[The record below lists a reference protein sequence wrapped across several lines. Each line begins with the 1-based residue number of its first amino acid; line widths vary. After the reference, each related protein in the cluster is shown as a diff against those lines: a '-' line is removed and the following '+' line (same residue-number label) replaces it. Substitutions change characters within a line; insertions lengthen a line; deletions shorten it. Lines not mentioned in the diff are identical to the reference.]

1 MTKHPNPLKAARGIR
16 SRQGVTMAG
25 VHVASPQ
32 ETTRKPLIDDLPELV
47 EISFGFDKINAQ
59 GEDLFVANEFL
70 PMWYRLGRLDRSLLK
85 QDMFLSK
92 VVVDMLSADVTGTG
106 HGDTGWPGPP
116 APPIL
121 PWGTRYGRGAA
132 IVIGSNI
139 FGSRGSGFG
148 GSEWFC
154 RPCSLP
160 GMMETVTNSVEFDW
174 NQTLNH
180 NPTGRIDQSILSS
193 FGWTIGTLADS
204 QPYRVEKTRSFGLF
218 GKRIGEND
226 NVDICLVLRT
236 GTYFKGGL
244 DTAASILGHCEVKC
258 YLGLTRGTG
267 DFRD

>member
-25 VHVASPQ
+25 VNVASPQ

-47 EISFGFDKINAQ
+47 EISFGFDRIIAE
-59 GEDLFVANEFL
+59 GASLSIANEFL

-106 HGDTGWPGPP
+106 HGDGLLAASTT
-116 APPIL
+116 IL

-148 GSEWFC
+148 GTEWFC

-160 GMMETVTNSVEFDW
+160 GMMEPVTNTVEFDW
-174 NQTLNH
+174 HQTVNH
-180 NPTGRIDQSILSS
+180 NPNGRIDESILSS

-226 NVDICLVLRT
+226 NVDICLVLRR
-236 GTYFKGGL
+236 GTYFGAG
-244 DTAASILGHCEVKC
+244 TFVPVSILGHCEVKC